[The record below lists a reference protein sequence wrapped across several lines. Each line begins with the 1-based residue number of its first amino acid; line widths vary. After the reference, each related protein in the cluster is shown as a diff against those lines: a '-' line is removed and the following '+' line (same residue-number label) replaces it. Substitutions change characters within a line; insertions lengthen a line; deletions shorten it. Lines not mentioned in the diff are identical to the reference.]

1 MPDVNKGRE
10 IVSIVWYPHRPDWHE
25 VVYSDGYYERVPGN
39 QADAAALAE
48 SLGMQWVLQE
58 GTSIQWERKG

>member
-1 MPDVNKGRE
+1 MDKSTRT

-25 VVYSDGYYERVPGN
+25 VVYSNGDYERVPGT

-48 SLGMQWVLQE
+48 TLGMELVPTG
-58 GTSIQWERKG
+58 GTSVQWDRKG